1 MEKQIYSIS
10 YNGLDKESRIDC
22 LAYIRSLKNPTG
34 STCLDTEGLCRSSRS
49 TEQDALEKG
58 EELDMREFI
67 KLDKIEF

>member
-49 TEQDALEKG
+49 TEQDALANGK
-58 EELDMREFI
+58 ELEPGKFFKIDKLEF
-67 KLDKIEF
+67 